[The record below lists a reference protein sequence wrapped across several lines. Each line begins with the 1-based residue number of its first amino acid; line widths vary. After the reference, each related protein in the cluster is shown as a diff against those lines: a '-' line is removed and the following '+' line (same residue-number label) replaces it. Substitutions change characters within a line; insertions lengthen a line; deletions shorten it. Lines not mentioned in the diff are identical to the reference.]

1 MRPRQP
7 VVALITILLIS
18 LAGCDAQHRDVSD
31 GLVGNVCD
39 LLVPMRSHG
48 VTKELRRDKQ
58 TDYVSIW
65 NPGFTGPEVT
75 FVVPL
80 QPGTRMHIL
89 SARECSN
96 CVFDS
101 LREYRVEV
109 LPEPAEFAGKPA
121 YLRAS
126 SLSPSATQCRAVRPN
141 NSFKPKPL
149 RGSA

>member
-1 MRPRQP
+1 MRQP
-7 VVALITILLIS
+7 QPFIALVIPLIF
-18 LAGCDAQHRDVSD
+18 LAGCEARYRDVSD
-31 GLVGNVCD
+31 ELVGSSCE
-39 LLVPMRSHG
+39 LVAPMRAHG
-48 VTKELRRDKQ
+48 VTKELGQDPE

-80 QPGTRMHIL
+80 QPGVQMQVL

-96 CVFDS
+96 CLFDR
-101 LREYRVEV
+101 LREYQVEV
-109 LPEPAEFAGKPA
+109 TPEPSEFAGKPA
-121 YLRAS
+121 YVRGD
-126 SLSPSATQCRAVRPN
+126 SLSSSAAQCGAERPN